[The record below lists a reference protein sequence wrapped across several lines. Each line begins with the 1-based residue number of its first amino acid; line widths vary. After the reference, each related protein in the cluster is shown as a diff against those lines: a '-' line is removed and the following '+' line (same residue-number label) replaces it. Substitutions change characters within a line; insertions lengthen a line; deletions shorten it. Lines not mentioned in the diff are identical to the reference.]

1 MTEMKI
7 EKNRCR
13 GFRFPLPEKPDRAP
27 IAEGPLFMMKKFL
40 PLLALFLLAA
50 AAVTGAEP
58 AAPTPAPAATTE
70 KASDATTA
78 TTTGESALDLHL
90 YRVGRGFANLGTCFL
105 EVPRCILL
113 RNGEV
118 PFWGAVSGAFEGVGC
133 TGMRAFA
140 GLIDVLFVGYDP
152 GAVYHGSFR
161 DFVWESAWLPPKED
175 RP

>member
-1 MTEMKI
+1 M
-7 EKNRCR
+7 
-13 GFRFPLPEKPDRAP
+13 A
-27 IAEGPLFMMKKFL
+27 KKFL
-40 PLLALFLLAA
+40 TLLALFLLAA
-50 AAVTGAEP
+50 AVVSAAEP
-58 AAPTPAPAATTE
+58 AAPAAAAPAATTE
-70 KASDATTA
+70 TA
-78 TTTGESALDLHL
+78 PEESELDLHL

-140 GLIDVLFVGYDP
+140 GLIDVLFLGFDP
-152 GAVYHGSFR
+152 GAVDHGSFR
-161 DFVWESAWLPPKED
+161 DFVWESSWLPPAED

>member
-1 MTEMKI
+1 MT
-7 EKNRCR
+7 
-13 GFRFPLPEKPDRAP
+13 
-27 IAEGPLFMMKKFL
+27 KKFL
-40 PLLALFLLAA
+40 PLLALFLLAIATVTA
-50 AAVTGAEP
+50 AEN
-58 AAPTPAPAATTE
+58 AAPASTPEAAPA
-70 KASDATTA
+70 TA
-78 TTTGESALDLHL
+78 TAEATAEATSDESTLDLHL
-90 YRVGRGFANLGTCFL
+90 YRVGRGLANLGTCFL

-161 DFVWESAWLPPKED
+161 DFVWESPWLPPTEG